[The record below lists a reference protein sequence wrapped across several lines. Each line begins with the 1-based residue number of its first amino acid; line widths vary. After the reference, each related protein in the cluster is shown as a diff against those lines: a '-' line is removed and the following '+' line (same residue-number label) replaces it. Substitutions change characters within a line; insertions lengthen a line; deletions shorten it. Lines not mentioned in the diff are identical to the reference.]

1 MAGRGPAPKDPEKRQ
16 RRNGAKDLAVV
27 SEAAASVPEV
37 PSPPAG
43 VLKRTR
49 ERWAEYWSSPV
60 AKLAD
65 PVSALP
71 ALERLFALYDDLERS
86 NAAGKK
92 HGHMAT
98 GPEGQADRRGGAEG
112 KGVAVRGDH
121 VCPRRIKKK
130 KK

>member
-65 PVSALP
+65 PVSDLP

-86 NAAGKK
+86 TAPAKK
-92 HGHMAT
+92 T
-98 GPEGQADRRGGAEG
+98 GQNGRPPGRERG
-112 KGVAVRGDH
+112 
-121 VCPRRIKKK
+121 
-130 KK
+130 